1 MINPSNEQLAVIN
14 AIKDGYNVQVDAVA
28 GSGKTTTVLSLAHY
42 NPTKNIIQITYN
54 SELKTEVRCKREKY
68 KKTMNLENLEI
79 HTYHSFATTYYS
91 SDAKTDIGLESI
103 LEEEKKSKIDIPIIE
118 ILVIDEIQDMNELYY
133 RFILKIMKDTG
144 NYKNIQ
150 ILTLG
155 DKGQGLYEFKGADTR
170 YLTLSSEIF
179 NFSLQYPFKKLNLS
193 TSYRITREIS
203 TFINDG
209 MLGYNRLYAVKN
221 GPNVL
226 YMRHTNNFQIY
237 KMIGFKLIE
246 LLNLGIVKPD
256 DIFILSPSIKSDSMS
271 FIKLLENMLV
281 SNGIP
286 CYVPLSETS
295 SVNSET
301 IKNKVIFTSFHQSK
315 GRERK
320 LVVVFGFD
328 DSYFKFFER
337 EKDPEICPSTLY
349 VAATRAIETLILVE
363 CSKPLPFLKYNHQN
377 MQEEQH
383 IDFEGIPLNLNI
395 EDIPR
400 PVTPQKIH
408 NTTPSDLIK
417 FLDENVLI
425 SIMKIIKEN
434 GLLIKDD
441 KYDFGINVK
450 IQNSIKNQQYYS
462 YQLTEEVSELNGLV
476 IPAIFEERISKR
488 KVSKIRKSVIDKLVV
503 LKQNQQYHIY
513 YNLLKDIELN
523 DSEIS
528 IKDYLKITNVYNSIK
543 EKLHF
548 KVAQILN
555 YDWLNE
561 THVDKILKNIL
572 LYISEEE
579 AEKMEY
585 EINIIESSDD
595 ENNNFELIDEFTKS
609 INLKYKIRFNAI
621 VDSISDNYIWEFK
634 CTDNLEPEHFL
645 QLIIY
650 AWLWKNI
657 NECNEGVRIF
667 RLLNIRTGEM
677 YQLNYKENSINK
689 IMEFLLI
696 AKFSKRVTYS
706 DDEFIIRCKNI
717 SNKVFAKL

>member
-1 MINPSNEQLAVIN
+1 L
-14 AIKDGYNVQVDAVA
+14 
-28 GSGKTTTVLSLAHY
+28 
-42 NPTKNIIQITYN
+42 
-54 SELKTEVRCKREKY
+54 EK
-68 KKTMNLENLEI
+68 LEI

-103 LEEEKKSKIDIPIIE
+103 LEENMNSKIPLPNIE

-133 RFILKIMKDTG
+133 RFVLKIMKDT
-144 NYKNIQ
+144 NHYENIQ

-155 DKGQGLYEFKGADTR
+155 DKGQGLYDFKGADIR

-179 NFSLQYPFKKLNLS
+179 NFSLLPFKKLKLS

-221 GPNVL
+221 GPNVI
-226 YMRHTNNFQIY
+226 YMRHTNNYQIY
-237 KMIGFKLIE
+237 KMIGFKLVE
-246 LLNLGIVKPD
+246 LLKTGIVKPD
-256 DIFILSPSIKSDSMS
+256 DIFILSPSIKSESMN

-286 CYVPLSETS
+286 CYVPVSETS

-349 VAATRAIETLILVE
+349 VAATRSTEILILVE
-363 CSKPLPFLKYNHQN
+363 CNKPLPFLNYNHQN
-377 MQEEQH
+377 MQEESH
-383 IDFEGIPLNLNI
+383 IDFEGTPLNLNL

-400 PVTPQKIH
+400 PTTPQKIH

-425 SIMKIIKEN
+425 SIMKIIKES
-434 GLLIKDD
+434 GILKKHD
-441 KYDFGINVK
+441 YSYFGTNVK

-488 KVSKIRKSVIDKLVV
+488 KISKIRKSVIDKLDT
-503 LKQNQQYHIY
+503 LKQKQEYHIY
-513 YNLLKDIELN
+513 YNLLKDIDLN
-523 DSEIS
+523 QSEIS

-543 EKLHF
+543 EKLNF
-548 KVAQILN
+548 KVAQIVN

-561 THVDKILKNIL
+561 SHVDKILKNIL
-572 LYISEEE
+572 IYISEKE
-579 AEKMEY
+579 AKKMEY
-585 EINIIESSDD
+585 EINIIESNDD
-595 ENNNFELIDEFTKS
+595 ENNNFDSIDEFTKS

-621 VDSISDNYIWEFK
+621 VDAINDNYIWEFK
-634 CTDNLEPEHFL
+634 CTDNLDPEHFL

-657 NECNEGVRIF
+657 NEPNQGKRVF
-667 RLLNIRTGEM
+667 RLLNIRNGEM
-677 YQLNYKENSINK
+677 YNLFYKENAINK
-689 IMEFLLI
+689 IMELLLI

-706 DDEFIIRCKNI
+706 DKEFINRCKNI
-717 SNKVFAKL
+717 SDKTFTNL